1 MKNIKSQFKEPQKSP
16 SRGEGHRHLTVKLL
30 KTRDKVKLLKATRE
44 KKKYRRT
51 KLRKTSDFSTE
62 KLQGRMKWNGIIK
75 VLQAK
80 TVYEEFIHTEIIF

>member
-1 MKNIKSQFKEPQKSP
+1 MRE
-16 SRGEGHRHLTVKLL
+16 EGHRHLTVKLL
-30 KTRDKVKLLKATRE
+30 KTKDKVKLLKQPER
-44 KKKYRRT
+44 KRNRYRRT